1 MLRIL
6 GVLRN
11 VETACRCILD
21 AVEVED
27 EQPVDFV
34 VVNPF
39 HHVNTS
45 VIFETALLHPNAR
58 VHLIDR
64 YRTTYW
70 KVLCLAARNAADE
83 ARRRH
88 SLGTSNEL
96 AEGFR
101 VVAPL
106 VSRHVDFLQ
115 SLACS
120 DRFKDEEFLVKLR
133 EAVAPKE
140 VMLFLGS
147 APVGP
152 STVSAMKRLLG
163 KMPKVRFGSTETSL
177 QVRQTRSWV

>member
-1 MLRIL
+1 MLSGTWYFICPFGLHLLTNQRTWSYRAVLRIL

-64 YRTTYW
+64 SDIWQGRRYAIALLLTQAPCLNRQRRFRFYRMPHAA
-70 KVLCLAARNAADE
+70 LAA
-83 ARRRH
+83 
-88 SLGTSNEL
+88 
-96 AEGFR
+96 F
-101 VVAPL
+101 
-106 VSRHVDFLQ
+106 
-115 SLACS
+115 C
-120 DRFKDEEFLVKLR
+120 
-133 EAVAPKE
+133 
-140 VMLFLGS
+140 
-147 APVGP
+147 
-152 STVSAMKRLLG
+152 LL
-163 KMPKVRFGSTETSL
+163 PNP
-177 QVRQTRSWV
+177 